1 MATLL
6 LGGDPPSAYEATQVI
21 AVETADRGGFGGGD
35 PIGHVC
41 HLYRNG
47 RRMSI
52 GRTNGVLICGLANQ
66 FGKCLPSAD
75 SDTHICEVQLGLGFF
90 SVVRGTAAPRYS

>member
-1 MATLL
+1 
-6 LGGDPPSAYEATQVI
+6 
-21 AVETADRGGFGGGD
+21 
-35 PIGHVC
+35 
-41 HLYRNG
+41 
-47 RRMSI
+47 MSI